1 MVEPQRTTEVLDPAA
16 LENLRIMVGG
26 DDAFLLELV
35 DTFLDDAPGLL
46 ADMRRALEEGD
57 IVLLRRSAHSLKSN
71 SAEFGAT
78 DLHGLCRELE
88 DMAKAGALDGTPAK
102 IAQVEVEYE
111 RVRSALRALSGD

>member
-1 MVEPQRTTEVLDPAA
+1 MVEPQRTTEVLNPAA

-35 DTFLDDAPGLL
+35 DTFLEDAPGLL
-46 ADMRRALEEGD
+46 ADMRRSVEERD
-57 IVLLRRSAHSLKSN
+57 AVLLRRSAHSLKSN

-78 DLHGLCRELE
+78 DLHSLCRELE
-88 DMAKAGALDGTPAK
+88 DMAKAGTLDGTPAK

-111 RVRSALRALSGD
+111 RVRAALQALSGD